1 MAQRP
6 GCDRTS
12 KEKGDPTIA
21 SPDPLGGG
29 RPPRQCVP
37 VDASV
42 TGAFAVWEP
51 RERCLGKHQE
61 LDALGPGTLDVLE
74 VLVQIRLGRAEASVD
89 LGDPDA

>member
-1 MAQRP
+1 MRP
-6 GCDRTS
+6 DIEGEGGSYHRFARS
-12 KEKGDPTIA
+12 A
-21 SPDPLGGG
+21 RGGG